1 MTEVLAPAFPE
12 GKSCSWLFN
21 QFLVVL
27 CSSQSLPENSSW
39 PYSAWCPHPG
49 RVWAGYIRAFDMT
62 SLKEGMLC
70 VLNLYVYVITL
81 LDPLRSLKQEA
92 GTKIPI
98 LLLLANAVDTKPGK
112 TAEAQTSKQTAPR
125 AASSGFHQ
133 GPHPSRPLGR
143 GRREGR
149 GGAGLDSCTI
159 VLVPWSAGASLRGL
173 CLTVSIQLLPQNPSK
188 SIWLPTPGATER
200 QRKWAVWGMNC
211 LGTRLFSIAQPGH
224 RTNSPWLKN
233 HRAP

>member
-1 MTEVLAPAFPE
+1 
-12 GKSCSWLFN
+12 
-21 QFLVVL
+21 
-27 CSSQSLPENSSW
+27 
-39 PYSAWCPHPG
+39 
-49 RVWAGYIRAFDMT
+49 MT

-92 GTKIPI
+92 GTKVPI
-98 LLLLANAVDTKPGK
+98 LLLLANAVDTKTGK

-133 GPHPSRPLGR
+133 GPHPSRPLGG

-159 VLVPWSAGASLRGL
+159 VLIPWSAGASLRL
-173 CLTVSIQLLPQNPSK
+173 RSLPDS
-188 SIWLPTPGATER
+188 LYPTPAPESLKVHMSPHPG
-200 QRKWAVWGMNC
+200 
-211 LGTRLFSIAQPGH
+211 GH
-224 RTNSPWLKN
+224 RKAKEVSCVRNELFRDKALSHSPAWPQDRLGAQVVVSSILLSSVLFLLRWAKCVPTNSDAQETF
-233 HRAP
+233 RQ